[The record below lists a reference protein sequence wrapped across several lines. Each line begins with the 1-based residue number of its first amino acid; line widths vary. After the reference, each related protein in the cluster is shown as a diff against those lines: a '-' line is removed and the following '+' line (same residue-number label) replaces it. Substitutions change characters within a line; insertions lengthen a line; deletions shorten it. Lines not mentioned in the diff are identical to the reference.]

1 MALSASGWRQS
12 NKILKHVHNSENVS
26 NPSLFRKEWHFRL
39 TQSTL
44 VCAQPEACAQ
54 VCCWT
59 RNREGPSLWQ
69 VRYQSR
75 VNPLPI
81 PQCLENWEHSAA
93 NTYCSLS
100 WRRPCHLELHPGAAV
115 GPLCV
120 MRSPKGLNCTAAI
133 CQCHG
138 LENTLGYLLEEM
150 QWLFC
155 HYTCLWI
162 THRNYGGI
170 VLFFL
175 LVGIRKTGH
184 NRNAFLQ

>member
-1 MALSASGWRQS
+1 MHWTGEFCKLLKWAWSNAFLVLNLCLKSTILWPILPKETKNLTEQMNQCFPVSPHKWHFLLQAGASLIKYLSTC
-12 NKILKHVHNSENVS
+12 ITLENVS

-44 VCAQPEACAQ
+44 FCAQPEACAQ

-100 WRRPCHLELHPGAAV
+100 WRRPCHLELHQPRSCCGATV
-115 GPLCV
+115 
-120 MRSPKGLNCTAAI
+120 
-133 CQCHG
+133 CH
-138 LENTLGYLLEEM
+138 E
-150 QWLFC
+150 
-155 HYTCLWI
+155 
-162 THRNYGGI
+162 
-170 VLFFL
+170 VP
-175 LVGIRKTGH
+175 
-184 NRNAFLQ
+184 